1 MHVIVLCQIK
11 QQEEKK
17 CHVILDHSGKS
28 RRLGFSTLET
38 GRELARRPYA
48 PGQHGQKRKKLTEYG
63 LQLAEK
69 QKVRH
74 MYGVNEKQFHNTFK
88 RAGKME
94 GVTGYNFFC
103 LLESRLDN
111 VVYRLGFATTRRQ
124 ARQLVNHGHILL
136 NGVKTDI
143 ASCQVKVGDVISVKE
158 RSRSLEVIKNALA
171 SQTHVPGFVE
181 VDADKM
187 EGKLL
192 RLPERS
198 ELNQEINES
207 LIVEYYNR
215 LG

>member
-1 MHVIVLCQIK
+1 MSRYTGPQWK
-11 QQEEKK
+11 
-17 CHVILDHSGKS
+17 KS

-192 RLPERS
+192 
-198 ELNQEINES
+198 
-207 LIVEYYNR
+207 NR
-215 LG
+215 IPYPFLTTVCKSSPNSRADPR